1 MTTGRGDKHSTPDRS
16 PDGGRL
22 PLGRKASYG
31 AGQLVELTVES
42 TLNIFA
48 LFYATGVCGLPGA
61 LAGLAIGAGL
71 VVDAIASPLI
81 GSVSDGTRSRFGRRV
96 PFMAASLPPIVLAFN
111 LIFALPSTLGQTGL
125 FLWLMLLSVTLRVSL
140 SVFTVPFQALGAELS
155 DDYTERSSIAAWR
168 WGIGILGTA
177 AVIVLGYGVFLSGPN
192 GVSNR
197 DAYLSLTLTLTA
209 LVVLGGLIAART
221 GLATRPLQ
229 REAAPASHPVHRRL
243 LGEMA
248 EMVRNPTFRVLFAAS
263 LLLNV
268 AQGLYQALGLHLG
281 VFFWHLESA
290 QMQAMSMTAVVGLV
304 LGAPLA
310 GPLGRFIEKRTML
323 IIGAVGLAIC
333 QALPTSLRLL
343 GLLPWTGDAL
353 TAFLVSIALVAGLM
367 FALSII
373 GFISILPDAADEHEH
388 LFGARREG
396 LYLAGWSFASKSASG
411 VGLLLA
417 GVVLQLID
425 FPADMSSSGASA
437 TAVSQQTLT
446 WLGVAGG
453 PGAALLALVGAG
465 LMLFYR
471 VDRRAHVRIM
481 ADLMARRG

>member
-1 MTTGRGDKHSTPDRS
+1 VCT
-16 PDGGRL
+16 GRL
-22 PLGRKASYG
+22 PLGRKAGYG
-31 AGQLVELTVES
+31 VGQLVELVVES
-42 TLNIFA
+42 TLNVFA

-81 GSVSDGTRSRFGRRV
+81 GSVSDGTRSRFGRRA
-96 PFMAASLPPIVLAFN
+96 PFMAGALAPIVLTFN
-111 LIFALPSTLGQTGL
+111 LIFALPPKLGQAEL

-168 WGIGILGTA
+168 WGLGILGTA
-177 AVIVLGYGVFLSGPN
+177 AVIVLGYGVFLSGPE
-192 GVSNR
+192 GVSR
-197 DAYLSLTLTLTA
+197 RGAYLSLTLSLTV
-209 LVVLGGLIAART
+209 LVLLGGLMAIRT
-221 GLATRPLQ
+221 GLATRALQ
-229 REAAPASHPVHRRL
+229 REAAQASEPIHRRL

-248 EMVRNPTFRVLFAAS
+248 EMLRNRTFRILFAAS

-281 VFFWHLESA
+281 VFFWRLESG
-290 QMQAMSMTAVVGLV
+290 QMQALSMTAVVGLV

-310 GPLGRFIEKRTML
+310 GPLSRIIEKRTML

-333 QALPTSLRLL
+333 QALPTSLRRM
-343 GLLPWTGDAL
+343 GFLPLAGDAL
-353 TAFLVSIALVAGLM
+353 TGVLVSIALVAGLM

-411 VGLLLA
+411 VGLLFA
-417 GVVLQLID
+417 GLVLQLID
-425 FPADMSSSGASA
+425 FPADMSAA
-437 TAVSQQTLT
+437 AAADIPPQTLA
-446 WLGVAGG
+446 WLGLAGG
-453 PGAALLALVGAG
+453 PGAATFALVGAG

-471 VDRRAHVRIM
+471 VDRRAHARIM
-481 ADLMARRG
+481 TDLVARRDG